1 MYMHVF
7 TLHMHVYT
15 GFRVG
20 YHEKAYMITGWIK
33 LIKVSGNFFFVQG
46 DVDTQTIE
54 EYLELEKKIANAEH
68 TRYLPIYLSIYLS
81 IFLSIYLYIYLS
93 SIYPSI

>member
-1 MYMHVF
+1 MNK
-7 TLHMHVYT
+7 TNK
-15 GFRVG
+15 GIW
-20 YHEKAYMITGWIK
+20 K
-33 LIKVSGNFFFVQG
+33 FFFVQG

-81 IFLSIYLYIYLS
+81 S
-93 SIYPSI
+93 